1 MASLLYL
8 ASVPSAFENIKINS
22 RLGENFDEERG
33 SLRLQSLAVHV
44 LGTLYTALNNKR
56 RIEGPRTR
64 VA

>member
-8 ASVPSAFENIKINS
+8 ASAPTAFENIKINR

-44 LGTLYTALNNKR
+44 FGILYA
-56 RIEGPRTR
+56 
-64 VA
+64 AQ

>member
-8 ASVPSAFENIKINS
+8 ASAPTAFENIKINS

-44 LGTLYTALNNKR
+44 FGILYA
-56 RIEGPRTR
+56 
-64 VA
+64 AQ